1 MAFVA
6 VVEDD
11 EQLRTAIAE
20 LIASCGI
27 EARGFGTAREY
38 LDSATIA
45 RTGCLIADIQMTGM
59 NGLELHK
66 TLRDRGYRI
75 PVIFIT
81 AFADEPMRQEA
92 EALGAFSLLRKPFD
106 MGMLMA
112 CIDAALNSTKRQS
125 GA

>member
-1 MAFVA
+1 MLVA

-11 EQLRTAIAE
+11 DQLRTAIAE

-27 EARGFGTAREY
+27 EARGFGTSREY
-38 LDSATIA
+38 LDSATVA
-45 RTGCLIADIQMTGM
+45 RTSCLIADVQMTGM
-59 NGLELHK
+59 NGLQLHK
-66 TLRDRGYRI
+66 ALRDRGRRI

-81 AFADEPMRQEA
+81 AFADEQIRREA
-92 EALGAFSLLRKPFD
+92 QSLGAFGLLRKPFD

-112 CIDAALNSTKRQS
+112 CITAALNSTKRQS